1 MESIKNNINKLQELT
16 EMTYDIC
23 YKVFLDKNKNFNE
36 ALEFIKKHLDNTK
49 NLSNLLKNNE

>member
-16 EMTYDIC
+16 EMPYDIC

-36 ALEFIKKHLDNTK
+36 ALELIKKNLYNTK
-49 NLSNLLKNNE
+49 NISNL

>member
-16 EMTYDIC
+16 EMPYDI
-23 YKVFLDKNKNFNE
+23 KVFLDKNKNFNE

-49 NLSNLLKNNE
+49 NLSNLLKDNE